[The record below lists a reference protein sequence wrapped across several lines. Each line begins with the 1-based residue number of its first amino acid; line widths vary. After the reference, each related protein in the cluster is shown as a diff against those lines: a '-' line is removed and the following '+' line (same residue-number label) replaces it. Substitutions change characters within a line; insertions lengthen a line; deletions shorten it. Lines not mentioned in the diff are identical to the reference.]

1 MALSILLF
9 LSLTIHVLLLRKL
22 SFKAKIPVLLFS
34 FSYFWTTCLGAIL
47 VTFDLGYDAWSVLG
61 ASYVNFKVLKPLG
74 HYDYFAILF
83 LPLVIPQ
90 FISLCFYAGFRRIKI
105 DSRNLFFELM
115 NRYRVASVSVQFLA
129 FGSLSLLCLFELV
142 ANGLTLN
149 FFNIGFGADYADH
162 IAARRNAMQSL
173 SMFYF
178 GIVYVG
184 LPVLSCYMLSTMLMQ
199 KKTLAHRL
207 NFFFSFSV
215 IAYFIL
221 STVQKAP
228 LLILLI
234 YYLVTL
240 LLHRAISIKGLLV
253 MGVAAFSFLGFAYS
267 QVGAGDG
274 SGLFLAFYQTIMRM
288 GASFPFYYSIF
299 PDQVE
304 FVGTFGGGRFIGIGA
319 TGTETVLVSDYMDL
333 VGDHTGGNVPISSSM
348 LDGYILGGFL
358 TLVISQ
364 ILFGVYLI
372 VASRLCELARSPL
385 AVSATV
391 YFVLWSYYL
400 SQSTIA
406 QILGRQSWG
415 YLYVLLSLVILVGLQ
430 ALMRLFSKN
439 NV

>member
-1 MALSILLF
+1 MALSFLLF
-9 LSLTIHVLLLRKL
+9 LSLTVHVLLLRKL
-22 SFKAKIPVLLFS
+22 SFKARIPVILFS

-47 VTFDLGYDAWSVLG
+47 VTFDLGYDVWSVLG
-61 ASYVNFKVLKPLG
+61 ASYVDFNVLKPLG
-74 HYDYFAILF
+74 HYDYFVILL

-90 FISLCFYAGFRRIKI
+90 FISLCFYAIFLRIKAGN
-105 DSRNLFFELM
+105 RNLFFELI
-115 NRYRVASVSVQFLA
+115 NRYRIAGVSTQFLA
-129 FGSLSLLCLFELV
+129 FGSLSLFCLFELV
-142 ANGLTLN
+142 ASGLTLN
-149 FFNIGFGADYADH
+149 FFNIGFGVDYAEH

-184 LPVLSCYMLSTMLMQ
+184 LPVLSCYMLSSMLVQ
-199 KKTLAHRL
+199 RKSLTHGL
-207 NFFFSFSV
+207 NFLFSFSV

-240 LLHRAISIKGLLV
+240 LLHRAITSKGLLAI
-253 MGVAAFSFLGFAYS
+253 GVVAFSYLGFAYS

-274 SGLFLAFYQTIMRM
+274 SGLFLAFYQSIMRM

-304 FVGTFGGGRFIGIGA
+304 FVGTSGGARFIGIGA
-319 TGTETVLVSDYMDL
+319 TGAETALVSDYMDL
-333 VGDHTGGNVPISSSM
+333 VGDYTGGNVPISSSM

-358 TLVISQ
+358 PLVISQ
-364 ILFGVYLI
+364 ILFGGYLM

-385 AVSATV
+385 AVSATA
-391 YFVLWSYYL
+391 YIVLWGYYL
-400 SQSTIA
+400 SQSTIG

-415 YLYVLLSLVILVGLQ
+415 YIYVLLSLAVLVGLQ
-430 ALMRLFSKN
+430 AFIRLLSKN
-439 NV
+439 KV